1 MKKGWEMYPEKILLM
16 ISGIAFLL
24 LIIPAWGQGIIF
36 GGITGIILCFLVA
49 MLPLSR
55 EQVRTLMSCSGG
67 RVSGLLICS
76 ALAVNFYNTWA
87 DSSYMGILAG
97 LLHLESKYFVMGLA
111 ALGALAATCAAGC
124 VMAYY
129 GAAGKKELSAQK
141 KTLPN
146 QRINSAFAVGI
157 LFCVYALGISA
168 ILRANFL
175 YRDDFGRLAFGY
187 KQWDYF
193 SRYFSTAMAT
203 MVHMSDYLVDIAP
216 LPQLLAMLIMAVSAV
231 LTMCIVYDRNRFS
244 VWEVAAMVPF
254 VLNPYF
260 LECVSYRFDAP
271 NMAVS
276 VLFGVLP
283 LLYRN
288 RSHWAYLFASMV
300 GILAVCTSYQAATG
314 VFPILV
320 ILLAMRMLHRGE
332 KLKNAALFCLK
343 SAAGYGMGLVFFK
356 LVIMRPAEAGYVSN
370 ALPGAAELIPNTV
383 QNLKQYYGLI
393 LTDFKFFWLLLA
405 AAMVLG
411 FLWVSVI
418 GSERKRSVAALI
430 SGVSLLMMSMLCF
443 GIYPVLANTIYEPRA
458 MYGFGILLSL
468 LAMVAAEGK
477 DCTAKLPA
485 AVLAW
490 TFFVFSFQ
498 YGNVLNMQK
507 EYTDFRINLVLQDI
521 QEMELF
527 QSGDPVKVQL
537 NGSIGRSPIID
548 NMPDEPGV
556 LYRLLPDTFGSG
568 NDWTQYGFYYYYDLP
583 DNVVW
588 DRETD
593 LRDMQLPVYKQ
604 TLYHT
609 IYAEEGH
616 VLIELK

>member
-1 MKKGWEMYPEKILLM
+1 MKKRWEMYPEKILLM

-24 LIIPAWGQGIIF
+24 LIIPAWGQGLVF
-36 GGITGIILCFLVA
+36 GGVFGVILCLLVA

-55 EQVRTLMSCSGG
+55 EQVRTYMAHPGG
-67 RVSGLLICS
+67 RAAGLLICS

-87 DSSYMGILAG
+87 DSSYMGLLAG
-97 LLHLESKYFVMGLA
+97 LLHLESGTFVMGIA
-111 ALGALAATCAAGC
+111 ALGVLAATCAAGC

-129 GAAGKKELSAQK
+129 GSAAKKVLSVQK
-141 KTLPN
+141 QTRPDQKITAAL
-146 QRINSAFAVGI
+146 AVGI
-157 LFCVYALGISA
+157 LFCVYVLGISA

-193 SRYFSTAMAT
+193 SRYFSTAMAS

-231 LTMCIVYDRNRFS
+231 LTMCVAYERNRFS

-254 VLNPYF
+254 ALNPYF

-288 RSHWAYLFASMV
+288 KSHWAYLFAAMM
-300 GILAVCTSYQAATG
+300 GILGVCTSYQAATG
-314 VFPILV
+314 IFPILV
-320 ILLAMRMLHRGE
+320 ILLAMRILHRWE
-332 KLKNAALFCLK
+332 ALKNAALFCLK

-370 ALPGAAELIPNTV
+370 ALPGMADLIPNTL
-383 QNLKQYYGLI
+383 QNLKLYYGLI
-393 LTDFKFFWLLLA
+393 RTDFKFFWLLLI

-411 FLWVSVI
+411 FFWVSVN
-418 GSERKRSVAALI
+418 GSARKRSVAALI
-430 SGVSLLMMSMLCF
+430 SGVSLLMMGILCF
-443 GIYPVLANTIYEPRA
+443 GIYPVLANTIFDPRA

-477 DCTAKLPA
+477 DCTVKLPA
-485 AVLAW
+485 VVLAW

-507 EYTDFRINLVLQDI
+507 EYTDFRINLVLQD
-521 QEMELF
+521 
-527 QSGDPVKVQL
+527 V
-537 NGSIGRSPIID
+537 
-548 NMPDEPGV
+548 
-556 LYRLLPDTFGSG
+556 
-568 NDWTQYGFYYYYDLP
+568 
-583 DNVVW
+583 
-588 DRETD
+588 
-593 LRDMQLPVYKQ
+593 
-604 TLYHT
+604 
-609 IYAEEGH
+609 
-616 VLIELK
+616 